1 MMSIAPLAQKV
12 RKVGGASENASPSD
26 QSEAFAGFR
35 VVERHLCLAGKWK
48 AFIRGRGLVIG
59 IGILTNGGGGGEDG
73 DATACRLFLEAI
85 VFLISRAKIAIR
97 LFSIFQLP
105 SNL

>member
-1 MMSIAPLAQKV
+1 MSIAPLAQKV

-48 AFIRGRGLVIG
+48 AFIGGRGLVIG
-59 IGILTNGGGGGEDG
+59 IGILTNEGEDG